1 MQSNILSIL
10 PRMGGP
16 GAGHVEEG
24 GEDVR
29 VEEDREDVRVERDRE
44 VRVEEAKGPIGQIDV

>member
-1 MQSNILSIL
+1 
-10 PRMGGP
+10 MGGP

-29 VEEDREDVRVERDRE
+29 VEEDREGVRVEKDRE
-44 VRVEEAKGPIGQIDV
+44 VRVEVEKDVRVEEVEGPIGQVDV